1 MYTFVDIPTSNLA
14 RQNAKKIISVG
25 QFVKHVI
32 CHNWILWLNGCLHS
46 CYFLWECI
54 QRVVSLEIV
63 CGKVLSSQ
71 ETSALCTWHTYNS
84 GQILLTRA
92 HLQIW
97 IKELF
102 WGRWQTI
109 QIEQMTRIFQGH
121 KCVCVWIG
129 SRRKYCSSHQIS
141 HNQKLLRI
149 DFENEYICR
158 RGICHGSHELRFC
171 KITYSSGTIFKSLP
185 KDFNLSV

>member
-1 MYTFVDIPTSNLA
+1 MFECIYFSLLNFLVKCYRKNVYYINVMYTFVDIPTSNLA

-84 GQILLTRA
+84 GQILLTRTFTNMNKRIVLRKMTNYSNITQLNKWQGCSRVINVFVCGSVLRGNIVQFFRF
-92 HLQIW
+92 HTIRS
-97 IKELF
+97 F
-102 WGRWQTI
+102 WG
-109 QIEQMTRIFQGH
+109 
-121 KCVCVWIG
+121 
-129 SRRKYCSSHQIS
+129 
-141 HNQKLLRI
+141 
-149 DFENEYICR
+149 
-158 RGICHGSHELRFC
+158 
-171 KITYSSGTIFKSLP
+171 
-185 KDFNLSV
+185 

>member
-1 MYTFVDIPTSNLA
+1 MSKYKKSN
-14 RQNAKKIISVG
+14 ISLR
-25 QFVKHVI
+25 QFVNHVV
-32 CHNWILWLNGCLHS
+32 CHDWILWLNGCLHS

-84 GQILLTRA
+84 GQILLTRT

-97 IKELF
+97 KKNCYEEDDKVSK
-102 WGRWQTI
+102 QNAAK
-109 QIEQMTRIFQGH
+109 QMTRMFQGH
-121 KCVCVWIG
+121 KCLCVDRFSEEILFNSSDFTQSEAFEYSFWKRIYIINLWNGRGKHLYFLEDWI
-129 SRRKYCSSHQIS
+129 
-141 HNQKLLRI
+141 L
-149 DFENEYICR
+149 CR

-171 KITYSSGTIFKSLP
+171 KII
-185 KDFNLSV
+185 